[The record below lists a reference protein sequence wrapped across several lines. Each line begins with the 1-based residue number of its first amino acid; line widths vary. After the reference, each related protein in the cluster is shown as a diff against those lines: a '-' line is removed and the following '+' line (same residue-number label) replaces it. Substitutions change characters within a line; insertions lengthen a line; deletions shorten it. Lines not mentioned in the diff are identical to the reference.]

1 VPLEKWALPSTPKQ
15 QWYTSHNS
23 QYYSLAKR
31 AVTVQESVTLRLEA
45 KARQYTRFRL
55 IIVAKASPDKPR
67 LTAYTFDLPKTAP
80 LQNEARPSTGISS
93 NCLGRRKKTAL
104 LELFSTR
111 GQCLP
116 RKMATTVHIPQKSTR
131 SRTLSRLGR
140 SEFLCSSKAL

>member
-1 VPLEKWALPSTPKQ
+1 MALPSTPKQ

-23 QYYSLAKR
+23 QYYFSCKGGSNSSGK
-31 AVTVQESVTLRLEA
+31 TWSKSEGTQ
-45 KARQYTRFRL
+45 TRFRL

-67 LTAYTFDLPKTAP
+67 LTAYTFDLLKSAP

-104 LELFSTR
+104 LELSSTR

-116 RKMATTVHIPQKSTR
+116 RKMAPTVHIPQKSTI

-140 SEFLCSSKAL
+140 SEFLCSSKTL